1 MRTSGE
7 SSAGYFRPYY
17 CSISSGV
24 LRRCFSWGSSK
35 VQSCYAPP
43 PSHTSLSANA
53 RSYMRHMF
61 EEVVLPRQSE
71 RRILSEPSTA
81 HRRQCAENRVV
92 SALVKPFL
100 RVEPLF
106 ISRRCSRLH
115 LITSSEM
122 ALIRILQ
129 RFLVA
134 EAVLLLAL
142 KNSRWSRAL
151 IKVTALTCGTLPAS
165 YSRAKARKEVL

>member
-1 MRTSGE
+1 MRTSGG
-7 SSAGYFRPYY
+7 SSAGCFRPYY
-17 CSISSGV
+17 YSISSGV
-24 LRRCFSWGSSK
+24 RRRCFSWGSSK

-43 PSHTSLSANA
+43 PSHTSLSANE

-61 EEVVLPRQSE
+61 EEVVPPRQSE
-71 RRILSEPSTA
+71 RRILSEPSAA

-92 SALVKPFL
+92 LALVKPFL
-100 RVEPLF
+100 RIEPLF
-106 ISRRCSRLH
+106 ISRRCSRLY
-115 LITSSEM
+115 LITSK
-122 ALIRILQ
+122 LQ

-142 KNSRWSRAL
+142 KNGRWSRAL

-165 YSRAKARKEVL
+165 YSRAKARKEVSMKPYR